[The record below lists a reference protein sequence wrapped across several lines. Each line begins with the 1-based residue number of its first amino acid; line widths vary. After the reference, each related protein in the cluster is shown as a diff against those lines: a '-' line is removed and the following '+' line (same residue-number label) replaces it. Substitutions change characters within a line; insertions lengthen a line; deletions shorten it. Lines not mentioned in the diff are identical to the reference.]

1 MRSLRLKFSFFRSL
15 RCWDRV
21 RYPLDMVG
29 NPWGGAC
36 PVTPSPQE
44 RGAAAPRHEAS
55 GRGLRGYGDMA
66 GWLVLSWGPGTGLT
80 ALGAGAQ
87 RTFLFY
93 LREIFAESLTEEH
106 AA

>member
-36 PVTPSPQE
+36 PIAPHPKIAVQLH
-44 RGAAAPRHEAS
+44 RGMKRA
-55 GRGLRGYGDMA
+55 GWDGLRLGTHGGRGYGDMA
-66 GWLVLSWGPGTGLT
+66 PC
-80 ALGAGAQ
+80 
-87 RTFLFY
+87 
-93 LREIFAESLTEEH
+93 
-106 AA
+106 